1 MIKYNLT
8 CNDCNNLFDSWFSSS
23 KEYEKLKKLNYISC
37 YVCNSLNV
45 DKSLMTPNIINS
57 KANKA
62 ENSKD
67 KKHAQIRKKIK
78 AYQKFIKKHFHYVG
92 DKFAYEA
99 RSIHY
104 NNKKNDRGI
113 YGSASFQDIKELKE
127 EGIETLNIPWVK
139 KNDN

>member
-67 KKHAQIRKKIK
+67 KKHAQIRKKII
-78 AYQKFIKKHFHYVG
+78 YILKKLMV
-92 DKFAYEA
+92 
-99 RSIHY
+99 
-104 NNKKNDRGI
+104 
-113 YGSASFQDIKELKE
+113 
-127 EGIETLNIPWVK
+127 
-139 KNDN
+139 